1 MAGILKV
8 ITMALTGKIRALR
21 EREGKSI
28 SEIARRTCL
37 SRNTI
42 KKWLKVPADAQP
54 KHWRQHVASS

>member
-1 MAGILKV
+1 
-8 ITMALTGKIRALR
+8 MALTGKIRALR